1 MKTKEEE
8 KSLQLVKVE
17 SETRSWKEESKS
29 QVCLINDYEN
39 KINILI
45 DENDR
50 LSELIQVSSR

>member
-1 MKTKEEE
+1 MESKEEAIKTKEEE

-45 DENDR
+45 TFCII
-50 LSELIQVSSR
+50 L